1 MEEEI
6 EEHST
11 EDQYSDYN
19 LDFGEENKYVMTL
32 NTDFDYNQFKRC
44 NKNI

>member
-6 EEHST
+6 EEQST

-32 NTDFDYNQFKRC
+32 NTDFDYYQFKRF